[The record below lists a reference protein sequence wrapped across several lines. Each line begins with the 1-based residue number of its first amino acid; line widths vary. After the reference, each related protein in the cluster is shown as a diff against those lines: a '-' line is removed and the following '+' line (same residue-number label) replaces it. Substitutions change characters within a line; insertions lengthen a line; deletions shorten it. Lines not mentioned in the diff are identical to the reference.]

1 MNTIFGKIENG
12 KLVLAPSVII
22 IEDKQIISN
31 DASVY
36 LQYGYKK
43 IMREPYPPDTKIV
56 YNEQYIENET
66 TITISWKEDLEGTR
80 QLKLSDLEIYDTSD
94 EVNGFLV
101 GDHHMWLDGLERCK
115 LEQGIKDCMA
125 LGRETYG
132 LCIPEVGVVD
142 LPCETILDMLAQ
154 LNVYAVDCFKT
165 TFLHEEAIKSLSTIE
180 EIEAYDF
187 TTGYPPKLSFPIV

>member
-1 MNTIFGKIENG
+1 MSKRFGKLENAI
-12 KLVLAPSVII
+12 LVYAPSVII
-22 IEDKQIISN
+22 DGEKQIITT
-31 DASVY
+31 DAGVY
-36 LQYGYKK
+36 LQYGYKE
-43 IMREPYPPDTKIV
+43 IVRELYPQGTKIV
-56 YNEQYIENET
+56 YKEQYIENET
-66 TITISWKEDLEGTR
+66 TIRITWVEDLEGTR
-80 QLKLSDLEIYDTSD
+80 QLKLADLATYDTSD
-94 EVNGFLV
+94 EVDGFLV

-125 LGRETYG
+125 LGRDTYG

-142 LPCETILDMLAQ
+142 LPCDTILDMLAQ

-165 TFLHEEAIKSLSTIE
+165 TFLHEEAIKGLSTIE

>member
-1 MNTIFGKIENG
+1 MLNKKYGRLIDNELQFAEYPLVTSDGKQVYSDSAVIYLQNG
-12 KLVLAPSVII
+12 WKKI
-22 IEDKQIISN
+22 IESGPKTYHFTITEEED
-31 DASVY
+31 
-36 LQYGYKK
+36 
-43 IMREPYPPDTKIV
+43 
-56 YNEQYIENET
+56 
-66 TITISWKEDLEGTR
+66 TITIHYEQSIEDIR

-94 EVNGFLV
+94 EVDGFLV

-132 LCIPEVGVVD
+132 LCIPGVGVVD
-142 LPCETILDMLAQ
+142 LPCDTILDMLAQ

-165 TFLHEEAIKSLSTIE
+165 TFLHEEAIKGLSTIE

-187 TTGYPPKLSFPIV
+187 TTGYPPKLSFPII